1 MYNIQL
7 EHNYVI
13 LSSVIQ
19 LVSYMFQPLYL
30 PIIRLYLAY
39 RGLYYI
45 SSVSNGRR
53 NLVYNVQV
61 QYMNSINR
69 RVPIFAIYML
79 CSVFQSVADIM
90 FVYTLLSGEVAEWC
104 RSVLLWLHCLGH
116 GVADN
121 SPCWCVE
128 GSMLSMVW
136 PDVHLWEVSIWTS
149 YLLKVHNWK
158 HLPRPTKDFWGVR
171 E

>member
-7 EHNYVI
+7 EHNYVT

-19 LVSYMFQPLYL
+19 LVNYMFRSHYL
-30 PIIRLYLAY
+30 AIIRLYLAY
-39 RGLYYI
+39 RGLYYL

-61 QYMNSINR
+61 QYMNSIYR
-69 RVPIFAIYML
+69 TVPIFAIYMS
-79 CSVFQSVADIM
+79 CSMFQFVADIM
-90 FVYTLLSGEVAEWC
+90 FVYTLLSRKVAEWC

-128 GSMLSMVW
+128 GSMLSTVW
-136 PDVHLWEVSIWTS
+136 PDVHLREMSIWTS

-158 HLPRPTKDFWGVR
+158 HLPRPTKRFLR
-171 E
+171 C